1 MRPIEDES
9 CGGWASCNMSQQ
21 GGDGNPIGEIEKAE
35 AVEGEI
41 RRACVRG
48 EADFHTTH
56 NFYFPNEKD
65 FKRLLFFTNI
75 VHALICST
83 V

>member
-1 MRPIEDES
+1 M
-9 CGGWASCNMSQQ
+9 GQQ

-48 EADFHTTH
+48 ETDFHTTH
-56 NFYFPNEKD
+56 NFYFLNEND
-65 FKRLLFFTNI
+65 FKRLLFTND